1 MKEKELCIAL
11 GLSRDFMK
19 EIRSSYLE
27 GTDWLRVESKKPKIL
42 WEVSWTD
49 EGILKLKENLGIKD
63 VKEIAIPEIKIG
75 TVCSKFR
82 NPKVLEVLIDGI
94 KSHVICRD
102 NTKFGIGMEVHI
114 KWDGVRWC
122 VVKHPRFNGKY

>member
-19 EIRSSYLE
+19 EIRTSYLE

-42 WEVSWTD
+42 WEVNWTD
-49 EGILKLKENLGIKD
+49 KGIFKLKENLGIKD
-63 VKEIAIPEIKIG
+63 VKEIVTPHVKTG
-75 TVCSKFR
+75 TVCSKFK

-94 KSHVICRD
+94 KNHVICRD
-102 NTKFGIGMEVHI
+102 SSKFSIGMEVKI
-114 KWDGVRWC
+114 KWDGIRWC
-122 VVKHPRFNGKY
+122 IMRHPRFPNKY